1 MAQPSENMS
10 ICLSFCI
17 SLEYSLFLD
26 SSYIAESSV
35 SCSLRDYCFE
45 KTSDEKEVL
54 VLVGRVSFS
63 DTLLV

>member
-35 SCSLRDYCFE
+35 SSLRDYCFE